1 MDSVSDTDIM
11 AKHNLSSEELMQ
23 IHAITRAVLNEVVT
37 DGMFSKG
44 KRIVESTVHQALVSR
59 AKNALNTAE
68 KDLVKAEELVD
79 KRKAA
84 LKNAEANH
92 DDVKDKHENESNSEI
107 LEAKIAKTH
116 KNEKH
121 ERAAKDRGMGKK

>member
-92 DDVKDKHENESNSEI
+92 DDVRLQRLTRMKSTRGQLRIEVWVRSNE
-107 LEAKIAKTH
+107 
-116 KNEKH
+116 
-121 ERAAKDRGMGKK
+121 